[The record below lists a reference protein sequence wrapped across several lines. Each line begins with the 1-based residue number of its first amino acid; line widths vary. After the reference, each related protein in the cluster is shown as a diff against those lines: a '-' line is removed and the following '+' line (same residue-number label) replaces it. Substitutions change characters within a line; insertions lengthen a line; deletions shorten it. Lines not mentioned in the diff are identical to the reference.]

1 MTGGLDPRRKTLLA
15 RYFGTPGPT
24 VAITRPSIAVAVHP
38 LQTEANRFSRP
49 ADCPFD
55 AVEPLANLADRVTL
69 QAQLDDRA
77 VVLIQ
82 APEQPVH
89 GLAQPGRLERRRL
102 AAGDFQ
108 PGRPTLV
115 PGRRRSFPRDV
126 ATSGA

>member
-38 LQTEANRFSRP
+38 LQTEANAFSRA
-49 ADCPFD
+49 ADCPLD

-77 VVLIQ
+77 VVFIQ
-82 APEQPVH
+82 VRQQPVCS
-89 GLAQPGRLERRRL
+89 LAQLRRLEWRRL
-102 AAGDFQ
+102 AARDFQ
-108 PGRPTLV
+108 PGGPTLV
-115 PGRRRSFPRDV
+115 PCGHRSFPRE
-126 ATSGA
+126 